1 MHLGK
6 DLLDKPIYSTS
17 DGRFVGKVKDLY
29 LDSRLEQIV
38 GLYLGSE
45 GIFSRKDLMVNRDQV
60 TLFGLDVVLVAASDI
75 VLDVTQ
81 VPDLES
87 WVRRQDLS
95 GREVNTTGGTRVG
108 IISDILV
115 SDEGAVV
122 GFKLGRTFVEGPIT
136 RKQAVAREVVA
147 DIGGADGVMTIDLA
161 QAEQHSLSI
170 E

>member
-1 MHLGK
+1 MRLGK

-17 DGRFVGKVKDLY
+17 DGRLVGKVKDLY
-29 LDSRLEQIV
+29 LDSSLERVV
-38 GLYLGSE
+38 GLRLGSE
-45 GIFSRKDLMVNRDQV
+45 GIFSRKDLMINREHV
-60 TLFGLDVVLVAASDI
+60 TLFGHDVVLVAASDI

-81 VPDLES
+81 VPDVES

-108 IISDILV
+108 IISDIFV
-115 SDEGAVV
+115 SDEGAVA
-122 GFKLGRTFVEGPIT
+122 GFRLGRIFVEGPIT

-147 DIGGADGVMTIDLA
+147 DTGGADGVMTIDLA
-161 QAEQHSLSI
+161 QAEQHNLSV